1 LGSVV
6 ELVRIASR
14 MSSKGLFLL
23 AGATIAAVALT
34 VAATWFA
41 SSGSRPLR
49 AEVILASLDADRPPG
64 GLTIAYPFDEAVFP
78 PRIAAPTFR
87 WQDTASQAD
96 AWLVHVRFSGG
107 GQEMSAECADREWTP
122 APSQWETIQRRALA
136 GPAEVT
142 VLGVRRARQG
152 RIRSSGRVSINT
164 SPDEVGAPIF
174 YREVNLPFRDA
185 VNDPSHIRW
194 RFGDVASGQ
203 PPPVV
208 LKDLPVC
215 GNCHSFSADG
225 AILGMDVDY
234 ANDKASY
241 AIVPVS
247 QQMALEPSK
256 IITWSDYQRED
267 GQATFGLLSQV
278 SPDGKYVAS
287 TVKDGSVFV
296 PTPDLTFS
304 QLFFPIKGIVG
315 IYSRED
321 GTFHGLPGADDPRY
335 VQSNPVWSPDGKWI
349 VFARSKR
356 YRTEGTGLLSLEECK
371 VFTHEGQPFLFDLY
385 RIPFNDGRGGQ
396 AEPLSGASHNGLSN
410 YFARYSPDG
419 KWIVFCR
426 AKSYMLLQPDS
437 QLYLVPS
444 SGGEARRLRCNTS
457 RMNSWHSWSPNGKWL
472 VFSSKVF
479 SPYTQLFLT
488 HFDDAGH
495 SSPPVLLEN
504 FTSPDRAANI
514 PEFVRAA
521 PDAIQ
526 QIRERFLDDH
536 SYARQAQTNIQFE
549 DLDRA
554 VQTCRK
560 ALELNPKNTEAL
572 RNLGAALT
580 KQGRAAEAVE
590 PYRAALKLDPE
601 LFEAHFALGMLLLH
615 LGRNP
620 EAVESLEEA
629 VRLHPADTS
638 PRHCLGLAL
647 QAQGKFE
654 RALTQYARVLEL
666 EPDFAPAL
674 AQAALIRATCPQ
686 RELRDYPAAVRMAE
700 RACELTQF
708 SQPEFLAILGRAY
721 VQAGRRPDAIMA
733 ARRAVEL
740 ARRSGRADLVRRFE
754 QEFRDISGP

>member
-1 LGSVV
+1 
-6 ELVRIASR
+6 
-14 MSSKGLFLL
+14 MSSKRLFLL
-23 AGATIAAVALT
+23 ASVSVVTAAMA
-34 VAATWFA
+34 AATVWLT

-49 AEVILASLDADRPPG
+49 PDAILASFDPSSPPG
-64 GLTIAYPFDEAVFP
+64 GLTVQYPFDEAVFP

-87 WQDTASQAD
+87 WEDTSGQSD
-96 AWLVHVRFSGG
+96 AWLVHVQFSGIAQG
-107 GQEMSAECADREWTP
+107 ISAECSSQEWTP
-122 APSQWETIQRRALA
+122 SEDQWETIQRRSLA
-136 GPAEVT
+136 GWAEVT

-152 RIRSSGRVSINT
+152 RIRSSGRVAFST
-164 SPDEVGAPIF
+164 SPDDVGAPIF

-194 RFGDVASGQ
+194 RFGDVASRQ

-225 AILGMDVDY
+225 TILGMDVDY
-234 ANDKASY
+234 SNDKASY
-241 AIVPVS
+241 AIVPVGP
-247 QQMALEPSK
+247 QMVLEPSK

-267 GQATFGLLSQV
+267 GETTFGLLSQV

-321 GTFHGLPGADDPRY
+321 GTFRALPGADDPRY

-356 YRTEGTGLLSLEECK
+356 YRTEGTGLLTLEECK
-371 VFTHEGQPFLFDLY
+371 VFTHRGETFLFDLY
-385 RIPFNDGRGGQ
+385 RVPFNGGQ
-396 AEPLSGASHNGLSN
+396 GGRAEPLAGASHNEMSN

-419 KWIVFCR
+419 KWIVFCKAR
-426 AKSYMLLQPDS
+426 TFMLLQPDS
-437 QLYLVPS
+437 QLYIIPS
-444 SGGEARRLRCNTS
+444 GGGEARRLRCNTS
-457 RMNSWHSWSPNGKWL
+457 RMNSWHSFSPNGKWM

-479 SPYTQLFLT
+479 SAYTQLFLT
-488 HFDDAGH
+488 HFDDAGEC
-495 SSPPVLLEN
+495 SPPVLLAN
-504 FTSPDRAANI
+504 FTAPDRAANI

-521 PDAIQ
+521 PDAIR
-526 QIRERFLDDH
+526 QISERFLDDH
-536 SYARQAQTNIQFE
+536 SYARQAETNIQFE

-554 VQTCRK
+554 VATCRK
-560 ALELNPKNTEAL
+560 ALAMNPKNTEAL

-590 PYRAALKLDPE
+590 PYRAALKMDPE
-601 LFEAHFALGMLLLH
+601 LFEAHFALGMLLMH
-615 LGRNP
+615 LGRNG
-620 EAVESLEEA
+620 EAAASLEEA
-629 VRLHPADTS
+629 VRLRPADVS
-638 PRHCLGLAL
+638 SRQCLGLAL

-654 RALTQYARVLEL
+654 QALTQYAGVLEL
-666 EPDFAPAL
+666 DPDFAHAL
-674 AQAALIRATCPQ
+674 AQSALIRATCPQ
-686 RELRDYPAAVRMAE
+686 RELRDAAAAVRMAE

-708 SQPEFLAILGRAY
+708 NQPEFLVILGRAY
-721 VQAGRRPDAIMA
+721 AQAGRRPDAIMA

-740 ARRSGRADLVRRFE
+740 ARRSGRRDLVQRFE
-754 QEFRDISGP
+754 REFRDISGD